1 MHHISLTERLES
13 CPQLLYSVIKLDKYT
28 TTESV
33 SMTIM
38 VKLRP
43 CSLCVTFEYVY
54 NIAHLFTGIPF
65 QVYVVS
71 NEFCIIII
79 VNIPIEIVRINI
91 VSIIE

>member
-1 MHHISLTERLES
+1 
-13 CPQLLYSVIKLDKYT
+13 
-28 TTESV
+28 
-33 SMTIM
+33 MTIM

-91 VSIIE
+91 VSIIEWDKLNIIYTLFIYCDV